1 MNGASML
8 MTGAPLIKESWLL
21 GAICTMVWLAVAH
34 YVYYVLEDFKRV
46 LGIKVFSIVPKLATQ
61 TTTDPK
67 KKKPVTHSKQVWK

>member
-1 MNGASML
+1 
-8 MTGAPLIKESWLL
+8 
-21 GAICTMVWLAVAH
+21 MVWLAVAH

-46 LGIKVFSIVPKLATQ
+46 LGIKVFSIVPKLAAQ